1 MSGATNP
8 EAEIQNAENY
18 GALASGMSLDK
29 KLPQV
34 APEEQASLLSTS
46 FSSQNDTMFIAIGIN
61 EGTRRADGS
70 YTKHWSGTRSV
81 DGRGMRDVSARAPPF
96 LKTSGHAVPWKAG
109 SNGDQHKPWLEDG
122 AGAGTVG
129 YNNVMFNVLDLFIQA
144 PLLFRSSSRH

>member
-18 GALASGMSLDK
+18 GALASGMTLDK

-61 EGTRRADGS
+61 EGTRTAEL
-70 YTKHWSGTRSV
+70 HQSV
-81 DGRGMRDVSARAPPF
+81 VWP
-96 LKTSGHAVPWKAG
+96 
-109 SNGDQHKPWLEDG
+109 
-122 AGAGTVG
+122 
-129 YNNVMFNVLDLFIQA
+129 
-144 PLLFRSSSRH
+144 